1 MRFLKWNF
9 TIAALL
15 VASVAHAADP
25 HVPIIEAAKAAAIAA
40 GVDVDRDECTRFE
53 ITKRAAVLLAGEGAG
68 LLAKPSGNN
77 CQGYAVDI
85 IAFPAGRIFDV
96 IGAGPDGPN
105 TPQWIELT
113 PVNPDRW
120 RAPIDVVAPAPAPAP
135 LPSTPIPPP
144 MADHAQLDRMEA
156 QLAQIRADIADL
168 KTAEAEEH
176 ARTRADLKAFREAAK
191 KATNKALELLP
202 SIISGLSFLRK

>member
-25 HVPIIEAAKAAAIAA
+25 HVQIIEAAKAATVAA

-77 CQGYAVDI
+77 CQGFAVDI

-120 RAPIDVVAPAPAPAP
+120 RAPIDVVAPAPPPAP

-144 MADHAQLDRMEA
+144 VADHAQLDRIEASLA
-156 QLAQIRADIADL
+156 QLHAELAALREESANDHRGIREDIA
-168 KTAEAEEH
+168 
-176 ARTRADLKAFREAAK
+176 AFRRAAK
-191 KATNKALELLP
+191 AATSKFLEYLP
-202 SIISGLSFLRK
+202 SILSGLKLLQK